1 MSSIRFGLVGYGRFG
16 SLHAQAIAS
25 TDDAELVAIAEH
37 SAEARAAAQ
46 SAHPKVDVC
55 TDYRELTGRNDID
68 VVDVAVPTFLHFEV
82 GKAALE
88 SGKHLFIEKPM
99 ADSLEHCRE
108 LNALAEAKGKRLA
121 VGFKRRVSRLWK
133 KVKQMI
139 ADGAIGQPLYA
150 VFELW
155 RWPYRQGAEGWRY
168 DVKRVGSWILEEPV
182 HCFDKARWY
191 FAGCGEPVSIY
202 AAANSS
208 RPGQPELQDNFS
220 AVVTFPHGGHAVITQ
235 TLGGFGHHHGARL
248 TGTEGALWARWG
260 GATDSDRRPTATLQ
274 YLHGDDVRQ
283 VPLPDPGD
291 ELHEL
296 RQEMAVMVRA
306 VRDGGPVVAT
316 GLDGAWSV
324 ALCEAA
330 QQSIDTGEVV
340 SLGTV
345 PFRTPQN
352 AT

>member
-1 MSSIRFGLVGYGRFG
+1 MASVRFGLVGYGRFG

-25 TDDAELVAIAEH
+25 TDGAELVAIADR
-37 SAEARAAAQ
+37 SSEACAAAR
-46 SAHPKVDVC
+46 SAHPGTEVH
-55 TDYRELTGRNDID
+55 TDYRDLAGRSDVD
-68 VVDVAVPTFLHFEV
+68 VVDAAVPTFLHFEV
-82 GKAALE
+82 GKAVLE

-99 ADSLEHCRE
+99 ADSLEHCRQ

-121 VGFKRRVSRLWK
+121 VGFKRRVSRLWQ

-139 ADGAIGQPLYA
+139 ADGAIGDPLYA

-191 FAGCGEPVSIY
+191 FAGHGEPVSIY

-208 RPGQPELQDNFS
+208 RPGHPELQDNFS
-220 AVVTFPHGGHAVITQ
+220 AVVKFPHGGHAVITQ
-235 TLGGFGHHHGARL
+235 TLGGFGHRHGARL
-248 TGTEGALWARWG
+248 TGTRGALWARWS
-260 GATDSDRRPTATLQ
+260 GARDSDRRPTATLE
-274 YLHGDDVRQ
+274 YLRGEQ
-283 VPLPDPGD
+283 VHQMPLPDPGD

-296 RQEMAVMVRA
+296 QQEMAIMVRA

-324 ALCEAA
+324 ALCQAA
-330 QQSIDTGEVV
+330 GRSIETGEVV
-340 SLGTV
+340 SLEELK
-345 PFRTPQN
+345 P
-352 AT
+352 